1 MDFKNLVIGFLG
13 QLETY
18 EVLLD
23 HKRASHRQLVQVM
36 RRNLVTF
43 SEPMRFAFL
52 FKLNLTIFQL
62 GNLCAVLDVPV
73 KKNELY
79 RNLSYHFND
88 WSNYSEKC
96 RQGREKFDAEW
107 QRSDPEFSKYILSG
121 IPTFDALLNFVS
133 LLSNKN
139 HKKSR
144 EEESEK
150 HMKQSFGNLEDR
162 KEGGGDEDPPS
173 DKDGNKERRKKKDTS
188 SAWFFEA
195 PVMPFHWI
203 DRGSDIVKEYAF
215 YVLKQRWSYTCVKQ
229 LIERLIS
236 AKAMENDFIPD
247 VDCPSVGF
255 PLVLTCF
262 SNNLFRRDPLKLADD
277 GGEFQSTVQYIDAFL
292 LIIGNPAQTDSHIFT
307 LGSPNNDFTVRQL
320 AELMTEETEFF
331 VLKVDESPYIFGP
344 REGVPWVL
352 ACFSENLLRRETW
365 KLADGGNCQRTYV
378 CIKEAIEAPLLMIA
392 HGHVPGEQP
401 LIAVSSTRLYGE
413 GYDDRILDVT
423 LIIKQLVG
431 HISTVG
437 GPSTFTAREF
447 TEMVHG
453 SVSGEPPL
461 EEPLIEA
468 SMEQFLGK
476 YDDSNDKRI
485 PGVIPNNK
493 KQLGESPLEDPL
505 IEVSIEQFLGE
516 GYDDSNK
523 RIPDVML
530 INKQLGWNPND
541 ASPKELLAT
550 ALTTL
555 QHKTRQTS
563 CRKAD
568 VTGSIVELHNMPR
581 SWILRRHC

>member
-1 MDFKNLVIGFLG
+1 MIAMLPPPDVEDGTLLDREFELLLAADSMYHLSFSAKSVWYVFKDAILPGVREGCEAKYNIERFPFKGSYQEVGMVIGFLG

-18 EVLLD
+18 EVLVD

-43 SEPMRFAFL
+43 SEAMRFAFL
-52 FKLNLTIFQL
+52 FKLNLTTFQL
-62 GNLCAVLDVPV
+62 RNLCGVLDGPV

-79 RNLSYHFND
+79 QNLPYHFND

-96 RQGREKFDAEW
+96 REGREKFDAEW

-144 EEESEK
+144 EEESEN
-150 HMKQSFGNLEDR
+150 HMKQSFGNLEDHR
-162 KEGGGDEDPPS
+162 EGGGDEDPPS
-173 DKDGNKERRKKKDTS
+173 DGNKERQKKKDTS

-203 DRGSDIVKEYAF
+203 DRASNIVKEYAF
-215 YVLKQRWSYTCVKQ
+215 YVLKQRWSYACVKQ
-229 LIERLIS
+229 LIERFIS
-236 AKAMENDFIPD
+236 AEAMENDFIPD

-262 SNNLFRRDPLKLADD
+262 SNNLFRREPLKLADD
-277 GGEFQSTVQYIDAFL
+277 GGEFQSTVLYIDAFL
-292 LIIGNPAQTDSHIFT
+292 LIIGNPAQTDAHIFT

-320 AELMTEETEFF
+320 AELMTE
-331 VLKVDESPYIFGP
+331 
-344 REGVPWVL
+344 
-352 ACFSENLLRRETW
+352 
-365 KLADGGNCQRTYV
+365 
-378 CIKEAIEAPLLMIA
+378 A

-401 LIAVSSTRLYGE
+401 LIAVSSKRLYGE
-413 GYDDRILDVT
+413 GYNDRIAGVT
-423 LIIKQLVG
+423 LIIQQLVG

-447 TEMVHG
+447 TEMMTYVHG
-453 SVSGEPPL
+453 RVSGEPPL

-468 SMEQFLGK
+468 SVEQFLGK
-476 YDDSNDKRI
+476 YDDDKRI
-485 PGVIPNNK
+485 PGVTPNNN
-493 KQLGESPLEDPL
+493 KQLGEPLLEDPL
-505 IEVSIEQFLGE
+505 IEASTEQSLGE
-516 GYDDSNK
+516 GYDDSDK
-523 RIPDVML
+523 RIPDVTL

-550 ALTTL
+550 TLTT
-555 QHKTRQTS
+555 
-563 CRKAD
+563 
-568 VTGSIVELHNMPR
+568 
-581 SWILRRHC
+581 